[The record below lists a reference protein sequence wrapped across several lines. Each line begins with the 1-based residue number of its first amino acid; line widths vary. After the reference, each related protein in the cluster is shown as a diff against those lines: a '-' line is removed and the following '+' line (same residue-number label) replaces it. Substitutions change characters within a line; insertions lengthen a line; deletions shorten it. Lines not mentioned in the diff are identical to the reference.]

1 MEQRLLDQLLEIVK
15 KQSNAL
21 ELQSQVMLN
30 NGTGRL
36 SNDSQTSISMKESL
50 YHPSSLPVVIPM
62 NHTEA
67 VQASHELEQQV
78 VQIVSRIAAYPP
90 SDLKLTDSL
99 KSELGYDSLMMMELQ
114 GELKKRYPDREVIL
128 PLEITDLTIS
138 QLIGIIAGTGEAESG
153 TFSGLATSIINPTGE
168 RGVQN
173 VSQENTQP
181 KDQPDASPSV
191 QPQYQV
197 EQFAEYTDLRKRIE
211 SAGAA
216 NPYFR
221 LRQGI
226 NTDTVTIGGEPYI
239 NYSSYNY
246 LGYAGDPRMITAVQE
261 AVSEYGTSVSAS
273 RLLSGEIPLHGELEA
288 AVSAFV
294 GTEDALIYTAG
305 HATNVSTIA
314 KLVGKEDIVLHDEL
328 SHNSL
333 IQGCLLS
340 GAQRVSFPHNDW
352 EALDRILTRIRGHR
366 RRAMIV
372 IEGVY
377 SMDGDIPDLH
387 KFIEIKKKHQAM
399 LYIDEAH
406 SIGTIGTTGR
416 GICEY
421 HGVDPKEVDL
431 LMGTLSKSFASCGG
445 YAAGSAAMIQYL
457 KYLSDGFIFSAG
469 ITPANAAAALTVIR
483 SLEEDYSPVT
493 KLQQNAK
500 LFLERCLLLGL
511 NTGLSRDTPIIPIIV
526 GGSERT
532 LKLTEYL
539 FQQGINVYP
548 ILYPAVPE
556 EAACVRF
563 FMTANHTR
571 EQIEWT
577 VRLVA
582 EGIQALDK
590 EPVTL

>member
-15 KQSNAL
+15 KQSSAL
-21 ELQSQVMLN
+21 ELQSRVMLA
-30 NGTGRL
+30 NGADSSVKTERPHVVSQSGPV
-36 SNDSQTSISMKESL
+36 SNEINEGSFTADL
-50 YHPSSLPVVIPM
+50 
-62 NHTEA
+62 
-67 VQASHELEQQV
+67 QAAAHGQAALEQEV
-78 VQIVSRIAAYPP
+78 IRLVSTIAAYPP
-90 SDLKLTDSL
+90 GDLKLTDSL

-114 GELKKRYPDREVIL
+114 GALKKRYPDREVIV
-128 PLEITDLTIS
+128 PLDITDLTIR
-138 QLIGIIAGTGEAESG
+138 QLIEIVSGTGEEG
-153 TFSGLATSIINPTGE
+153 HG
-168 RGVQN
+168 
-173 VSQENTQP
+173 
-181 KDQPDASPSV
+181 SPSEPGTALTQSADRQEAEQGIAPSV
-191 QPQYQV
+191 PSEFKV
-197 EQFAEYTDLRKRIE
+197 EQFAEYQDLRQRIE
-211 SAGAA
+211 SVGEV

-226 NTDTVTIGGEPYI
+226 NTDTVMMGGEPYI

-246 LGYAGDPRMITAVQE
+246 LGYAGDPQIIAAVQE
-261 AVSEYGTSVSAS
+261 AVAEYGTSVSAS
-273 RLLSGEIPLHGELEA
+273 RLLSGEIPLHGQLEA
-288 AVSAFV
+288 AVSSFV

-352 EALDRILTRIRGHR
+352 EALDRILTRTRGHR
-366 RRAMIV
+366 RRALIV

-406 SIGTIGTTGR
+406 SIGTIGATGR

-421 HGVDPKEVDL
+421 HGVDAREVDL

-469 ITPANAAAALTVIR
+469 ITPANAAAALAVIR
-483 SLEEDYSPVT
+483 SLEQDPSPVS
-493 KLQQNAK
+493 KLQQNSK
-500 LFLERCLLLGL
+500 LFLERCRQHGL
-511 NTGLSRDTPIIPIIV
+511 NTGLSGDTPIIPIIV

-539 FQQGINVYP
+539 YQQGINVYP

-556 EAACVRF
+556 EAACIRF
-563 FMTANHTR
+563 FMTANHNH

-577 VRLVA
+577 VKLVA
-582 EGIQALDK
+582 EGIHSFDK
-590 EPVTL
+590 EPVML

>member
-1 MEQRLLDQLLEIVK
+1 MDQRLLDQFLEIVR

-21 ELQSQVMLN
+21 ELQSQVMLS
-30 NGTGRL
+30 NGPGRSSSASAED
-36 SNDSQTSISMKESL
+36 SNTVRQESSPAFAAAREL
-50 YHPSSLPVVIPM
+50 Q
-62 NHTEA
+62 N
-67 VQASHELEQQV
+67 VQSATPAAAGELNQEILQLV
-78 VQIVSRIAAYPP
+78 GRIAAYPAAE
-90 SDLKLTDSL
+90 LKLSDSL

-114 GELKKRYPDREVIL
+114 AELKKRYPDREVIL
-128 PLEITDLTIS
+128 PLEITDLTIRE
-138 QLIGIIAGTGEAESG
+138 LIGIVSG
-153 TFSGLATSIINPTGE
+153 NGLVPQDKAPVEEVLVPKI
-168 RGVQN
+168 Q
-173 VSQENTQP
+173 QENLSENQM
-181 KDQPDASPSV
+181 QSSV
-191 QPQYQV
+191 
-197 EQFAEYTDLRKRIE
+197 EEFAEYSDLLNRIE
-211 SAGAA
+211 SAGSV

-226 NTDTVTIGGEPYI
+226 NTDTVLIDNKPYI

-246 LGYAGDPRMITAVQE
+246 LGYAGDERIIAAVQE
-261 AVSEYGTSVSAS
+261 AVAEYGTSVSAS

-288 AVSAFV
+288 AVSGFV

-352 EALDRILTRIRGHR
+352 AAVDQILSRIRSHR
-366 RRAMIV
+366 RRALIV

-387 KFIEIKKKHQAM
+387 KFIEVKKKHKAM

-406 SIGTIGTTGR
+406 SIGTIGATGR

-421 HGVDPKEVDL
+421 HGVPASEVDL

-445 YAAGSAAMIQYL
+445 YAAGSASMIQYL

-469 ITPANAAAALTVIR
+469 ITPANAAAALAVIR
-483 SLEEDYSPVT
+483 SLEQDPSPV
-493 KLQQNAK
+493 KRLQQNSV
-500 LFLERCLLLGL
+500 LFLQQCKQLGL
-511 NTGLSRDTPIIPIIV
+511 HTGLSAHTPIVPIIV
-526 GGSERT
+526 GGSDRT
-532 LKLTEYL
+532 LQLTEYL
-539 FQQGINVYP
+539 YRKGINVYP

-563 FMTANHTR
+563 FITSNHTV
-571 EQIEWT
+571 EQIVQT
-577 VRLVA
+577 VQLVA
-582 EGIQALDK
+582 EGIQALNK
-590 EPVTL
+590 EPVKI